1 MSVQPSLSVD
11 AAHAVPGTVTRH
23 TYPLEILDLRPALRE
38 SLSVSGQCLLDEEAH
53 TNPEIIKALQ
63 SNRAVVRSRVME
75 ALAGSAFQA
84 RLTAL
89 SAFLCERHFGR
100 AAYFQKLPS
109 LRLFLPGDLGTS
121 WHTDNWY
128 GHGQASRT
136 FWLPL
141 TLVEPGAGVCF
152 INKPAY
158 LDEIEQ
164 AMSAEQIAL
173 ETVNDRCTE
182 QGAEWPCAPGQYLSF
197 DARTLHGSVA
207 NDSRG
212 FRISLDFRG
221 CQLDQSLGNKPLNN
235 YRVVDGNEAREAAPS
250 YADVRA
256 VKYIN
261 GASGASAKFQ
271 HILIESYAAEHQ
283 AALVRNEAEI
293 ESLPACPVLFAY
305 ASRKAP
311 AADQYDAL
319 ILYSTQCL
327 PRDHRT
333 RQRLLELCRANKV
346 SLHFALEDL
355 AFPQTIDYE
364 RCMANPATEPSGAS
378 PDDRADHEPSPEAGN
393 KPLRA

>member
-11 AAHAVPGTVTRH
+11 AAHAAPGIVTRH
-23 TYPLEILDLRPALRE
+23 TYPLETLDLRPALRE
-38 SLSVSGQCLLDEEAH
+38 SLSVSGQCLLDDGVH
-53 TNPEIIKALQ
+53 TNPEIITALQ
-63 SNRAVVRSRVME
+63 SNRAAVRSRVME

-89 SAFLCERHFGR
+89 SAFLCERHFER

-128 GHGQASRT
+128 GHGQGSRT

-141 TLVEPGAGVCF
+141 TRVEPGAGVCF
-152 INKPAY
+152 INEPAY

-164 AMSAEQIAL
+164 AMSGERIAL

-182 QGAEWPCAPGQYLSF
+182 RGAEWACEPGQYLSF

-207 NDSRG
+207 NESRG

-221 CQLDQSLGNKPLNN
+221 CQLNQSLGNKPLNN
-235 YRVVDGNEAREAAPS
+235 YRIIDGNEAREAAPN
-250 YADVRA
+250 YADVQA

-271 HILIESYAAEHQ
+271 HILIESYAAEHK

-319 ILYSTQCL
+319 ILYSRHCL
-327 PRDHRT
+327 PRNRST
-333 RQRLLELCRANKV
+333 RRRLLEVCRANEV

-355 AFPQTIDYE
+355 AFPQTIDIE
-364 RCMANPATEPSGAS
+364 QCMVDPATAFPGAP
-378 PDDRADHEPSPEAGN
+378 PDQEHDTEAGR
-393 KPLRA
+393 KPSRA